1 MTQNLSALHDAA
13 RRIRS
18 RILHVA
24 HHAPSDGVHVSPA
37 LSMVDILCTLYGG
50 VMRYDPKAITDRQR
64 DVFILSKGHAALG
77 LYTTLCEYGIM
88 TPEQLD
94 TFELNGSVLQ
104 VHPTKHPEYGID
116 FSGGSLAQGLSFATG
131 QALGRRLKGE
141 PWHTYVLVGD
151 GECNE
156 GAIWECAFMAAHHKV
171 DNLTLIVDRNGL
183 QSDGFTHDVMQMDL
197 EALWRA
203 CRWETL
209 VCDGHDIE
217 ALQRAL
223 AAPHIGRPK
232 VIIADTVKG
241 KGVSFM
247 ENNKEF
253 HRNRISAQQL
263 IDAQADIEGVHRA
276 RV

>member
-1 MTQNLSALHDAA
+1 MIHTHSETENAA
-13 RRIRS
+13 RRIREQ
-18 RILHVA
+18 ILRVA
-24 HHAPSDGVHVSPA
+24 HHAPSDGVHISPA
-37 LSMVDILCTLYGG
+37 LSMVDILSVLYGE
-50 VMRYDPKAITDRQR
+50 VMRYEAKDITRSDR

-77 LYTTLCEYGIM
+77 LYATLCEFGIM
-88 TPEQLD
+88 TEEQLN

-131 QALGRRLKGE
+131 LALGRRLKGE
-141 PWHTYVLVGD
+141 PWHTYALVGD

-156 GAIWECAFMAAHHKV
+156 GAIWECAFMAAHHHV

-183 QSDGFTHDVMQMDL
+183 QSDGHTEDVMRMDL

-203 CRWETL
+203 CHWETL
-209 VCDGHDIE
+209 VCDGHDLGE
-217 ALQRAL
+217 L
-223 AAPHIGRPK
+223 ADAFAQPHNGKPK
-232 VIIADTVKG
+232 VIIANTIKG

-263 IDAQADIEGVHRA
+263 SDALVELNGAHHA
-276 RV
+276 

>member
-1 MTQNLSALHDAA
+1 MIPPLSALQGAA

-24 HHAPSDGVHVSPA
+24 HHAPSDGVHISPA
-37 LSMVDILCTLYGG
+37 LSMVDILTALYGA
-50 VMRYDPKAITDRQR
+50 VMRYDPATITDHQR
-64 DVFILSKGHAALG
+64 DLFILSKGHAALG
-77 LYTTLCEYGIM
+77 LYATLCEFGII
-88 TPEQLD
+88 TSEQLN

-131 QALGRRLKGE
+131 RALGRRLKGE

-156 GAIWECAFMAAHHKV
+156 GAIWECAFMAAHHRV

-183 QSDGFTHDVMQMDL
+183 QSDGFTQDVMRMDL

-203 CRWETL
+203 CNWETR
-209 VCDGHDIE
+209 VCDGHDID

-223 AAPHIGRPK
+223 AVPHKGRPK
-232 VIIADTVKG
+232 VIIADTIKG

-253 HRNRISAQQL
+253 HRNRLSAQQL
-263 IDAQADIEGVHRA
+263 SDAQAEIGGGTSC
-276 RV
+276 

>member
-1 MTQNLSALHDAA
+1 MTQKIQDAA
-13 RRIRS
+13 RRIRR
-18 RILHVA
+18 RIVTVA

-37 LSMVDILCTLYGG
+37 LSMTDILSVLYGR
-50 VMRYDPKAITDRQR
+50 VMRYDPKNITQRDR

-77 LYTTLCEYGIM
+77 LYAALCEYGVIS
-88 TPEQLD
+88 EAQLNE
-94 TFELNGSVLQ
+94 FELNGSVLQ

-131 QALGRRLKGE
+131 LALGARLKKS

-156 GAIWECAFMAAHHKV
+156 GAIWECAFMAAHHRI
-171 DNLTLIVDRNGL
+171 DNLTLIIDRNGL
-183 QSDGFTHDVMQMDL
+183 QSDGFTRDVMQMDL

-209 VCDGHDIE
+209 VCDGHDVD
-217 ALQRAL
+217 ALLSAFD
-223 AAPHIGRPK
+223 APHHGKPK
-232 VIIADTVKG
+232 VIIANTVKG
-241 KGVSFM
+241 KGVSYM

-263 IDAQADIEGVHRA
+263 SAALDELNGAQHD
-276 RV
+276 

>member
-1 MTQNLSALHDAA
+1 MIHSLSETENAA
-13 RRIRS
+13 RRIRQQ
-18 RILHVA
+18 ILNVS
-24 HHAPSDGVHVSPA
+24 HHAPSDGVHISPA
-37 LSMVDILCTLYGG
+37 LSMVDILSVLYGV
-50 VMRYDPKAITDRQR
+50 VMRYDAKDITSAHR

-77 LYTTLCEYGIM
+77 LYATLCEFGIM
-88 TPEQLD
+88 TTEQLD

-131 QALGRRLKGE
+131 LALGRRLKGE
-141 PWHTYVLVGD
+141 SWHTYALVGD

-156 GAIWECAFMAAHHKV
+156 GAIWECAFMAAHHNV

-183 QSDGFTHDVMQMDL
+183 QSDGHTDDVMRMDL

-203 CRWETL
+203 CHWETI
-209 VCDGHDIE
+209 VCDGHDAK
-217 ALQRAL
+217 ALTKAF
-223 AAPHIGRPK
+223 AMPHNGKPK
-232 VIIADTVKG
+232 VIIANTVKG

-263 IDAQADIEGVHRA
+263 SDALAELNGGTPC
-276 RV
+276 

>member
-1 MTQNLSALHDAA
+1 MIHTHSETENAS
-13 RRIRS
+13 RRIRKQIV
-18 RILHVA
+18 RVA
-24 HHAPSDGVHVSPA
+24 HHAPSDGVHISPA
-37 LSMVDILCTLYGG
+37 LSMVDILSVLYGN
-50 VMRYDPKAITDRQR
+50 VMRYEANDITSSHR

-77 LYTTLCEYGIM
+77 LYATLCEFGIM
-88 TPEQLD
+88 TPEQLN

-131 QALGRRLKGE
+131 LALGRRLKGE
-141 PWHTYVLVGD
+141 TWHTYALVGD

-183 QSDGFTHDVMQMDL
+183 QSDGHTEDVMRMDL

-203 CRWETL
+203 CHWETI
-209 VCDGHDIE
+209 VCDGYDVG
-217 ALQRAL
+217 ALVNAFAQ
-223 AAPHIGRPK
+223 PHNGKPK
-232 VIIADTVKG
+232 VIIANTIKG

-263 IDAQADIEGVHRA
+263 NDALVELNGEHHA
-276 RV
+276 

>member
-1 MTQNLSALHDAA
+1 MKHTISEAKSAAHH
-13 RRIRS
+13 IRQ
-18 RILHVA
+18 RILTVA
-24 HHAPSDGVHVSPA
+24 HHAPSDGVHISPA
-37 LSMVDILCTLYGG
+37 LSMVDILSVLYAS
-50 VMRYDPKAITDRQR
+50 VMRYDAKNITDTQR

-77 LYTTLCEYGIM
+77 LYATLCEFDIM

-131 QALGRRLKGE
+131 LALGRSLKRE
-141 PWHTYVLVGD
+141 AWQTYVLVGD

-183 QSDGFTHDVMQMDL
+183 QSDGHTDDVMRMDL

-203 CRWETL
+203 CHWETI
-209 VCDGHDIE
+209 VCDGHDHE
-217 ALQRAL
+217 AL
-223 AAPHIGRPK
+223 AAAFAMPHNGKPK

-253 HRNRISAQQL
+253 HRNRISAAQL
-263 IDAQADIEGVHRA
+263 SSALDELNGGASC
-276 RV
+276 

>member
-1 MTQNLSALHDAA
+1 MTKQLSELQDAA

-18 RILHVA
+18 RILTVA
-24 HHAPSDGVHVSPA
+24 HFAPSDGVHVSPA
-37 LSMVDILCTLYGG
+37 LSMVDVLTALYGE
-50 VMRYDPKAITDRQR
+50 VMRYDANAITDTQR

-77 LYTTLCEYGIM
+77 LYATLCEFGIM

-131 QALGRRLKGE
+131 LALGRRLKGE
-141 PWHTYVLVGD
+141 AWQTYALVGD

-183 QSDGFTHDVMQMDL
+183 QSDGHTDDVMRMDL

-203 CRWETL
+203 CHWETL
-209 VCDGHDIE
+209 VCDGHDLN
-217 ALQRAL
+217 ALLNAF
-223 AAPHIGRPK
+223 AAPHNGKPK
-232 VIIADTVKG
+232 VIIANTVKG

-253 HRNRISAQQL
+253 HRNRVSAQQL
-263 IDAQADIEGVHRA
+263 NDALGELDGSRSC
-276 RV
+276 

>member
-1 MTQNLSALHDAA
+1 MKKARAETESASLRIR
-13 RRIRS
+13 RRI
-18 RILHVA
+18 LNVA

-37 LSMVDILCTLYGG
+37 LSMVDILSVLYGT
-50 VMRYDPKAITDRQR
+50 VMRYDAKAITDAQR

-77 LYTTLCEYGIM
+77 LYATLCEFGIM

-131 QALGRRLKGE
+131 LALGRRLKGE
-141 PWHTYVLVGD
+141 DWETYVLVGD

-171 DNLTLIVDRNGL
+171 DNLTLLVDRNGL
-183 QSDGFTHDVMQMDL
+183 QSDGHTDDVMRMDL

-203 CRWETL
+203 CHWETL
-209 VCDGHDIE
+209 VCDGHDHE
-217 ALQRAL
+217 ALMHAF
-223 AAPHIGRPK
+223 AAPHNGKPK

-253 HRNRISAQQL
+253 HRNRLSAQQL
-263 IDAQADIEGVHRA
+263 SDALDELNRGPYA
-276 RV
+276 

>member
-1 MTQNLSALHDAA
+1 MIHTHSETENAS
-13 RRIRS
+13 RRIRKQIV
-18 RILHVA
+18 RVA
-24 HHAPSDGVHVSPA
+24 HHAPSDGVHISPA
-37 LSMVDILCTLYGG
+37 LSMVDILSVLYGN
-50 VMRYDPKAITDRQR
+50 VMRYEANDITSSHR

-77 LYTTLCEYGIM
+77 LYATLCEFGIM
-88 TPEQLD
+88 TPEQLN

-131 QALGRRLKGE
+131 LALGRRLKGE
-141 PWHTYVLVGD
+141 TWHTYALVGD

-183 QSDGFTHDVMQMDL
+183 QSDGHTEDVMRMDL

-203 CRWETL
+203 CHWETI
-209 VCDGHDIE
+209 VCDGHDV
-217 ALQRAL
+217 RAL
-223 AAPHIGRPK
+223 VNAFAQPHNGKPK
-232 VIIADTVKG
+232 VIIANTIKG

-263 IDAQADIEGVHRA
+263 NDALVELNGEHHA
-276 RV
+276 

>member
-1 MTQNLSALHDAA
+1 MTHKRLETEKAA
-13 RRIRS
+13 CRIRQQ
-18 RILHVA
+18 ILSVA
-24 HHAPSDGVHVSPA
+24 HHAPSDGVHISPA
-37 LSMVDILCTLYGG
+37 LSMVDILSVLYGM
-50 VMRYDPKAITDRQR
+50 VMRYDAKDITSAHR

-77 LYTTLCEYGIM
+77 LYATLCEFGIM
-88 TPEQLD
+88 TLEQLN

-131 QALGRRLKGE
+131 LALGRRLKGE
-141 PWHTYVLVGD
+141 TWHTYALVGD

-156 GAIWECAFMAAHHKV
+156 GAIWECAFMAAHHQV

-183 QSDGFTHDVMQMDL
+183 QSDGHTDDVMRMDL

-203 CRWETL
+203 CHWETI
-209 VCDGHDIE
+209 VCDGHDLE
-217 ALQRAL
+217 ALAK
-223 AAPHIGRPK
+223 AFASPHNGKPK
-232 VIIADTVKG
+232 VIIANTVKG

-263 IDAQADIEGVHRA
+263 HDALGELNGGTAC
-276 RV
+276 

>member
-1 MTQNLSALHDAA
+1 MIHTHSETENAA
-13 RRIRS
+13 RRIREQ
-18 RILHVA
+18 ILRVA
-24 HHAPSDGVHVSPA
+24 HHAPSDGVHISPA
-37 LSMVDILCTLYGG
+37 LSMVDILSVLYGE
-50 VMRYDPKAITDRQR
+50 VMRYEAKDITRSDR

-77 LYTTLCEYGIM
+77 LYATLCEFGIM
-88 TPEQLD
+88 TEEQLN

-131 QALGRRLKGE
+131 LALGRRLKGE
-141 PWHTYVLVGD
+141 PWHTYALVGD

-156 GAIWECAFMAAHHKV
+156 GAIWECAFMAAHHHV

-183 QSDGFTHDVMQMDL
+183 QSDGHTEDVMRMDL

-203 CRWETL
+203 CHWETL
-209 VCDGHDIE
+209 VCDGHDLRE
-217 ALQRAL
+217 L
-223 AAPHIGRPK
+223 ADAFAQPHNGKPK
-232 VIIADTVKG
+232 VIIADTIKG

-263 IDAQADIEGVHRA
+263 SDALVELNGAHHA
-276 RV
+276 

>member
-1 MTQNLSALHDAA
+1 MTSILLETENAA
-13 RRIRS
+13 RRIRQRVLS
-18 RILHVA
+18 VA
-24 HHAPSDGVHVSPA
+24 HHAPGDGVHISPA
-37 LSMVDILCTLYGG
+37 LSMVDILSVLYGA
-50 VMRYDPKAITDRQR
+50 VMRYDPQAITDTQR
-64 DVFILSKGHAALG
+64 DVFILSKGHGALG
-77 LYTTLCEYGIM
+77 LYATLCEFGIM
-88 TPEQLD
+88 TPAQLD

-131 QALGRRLKGE
+131 LALGRRLKHE
-141 PWHTYVLVGD
+141 AWHTYVLVGD

-183 QSDGFTHDVMQMDL
+183 QSDGHTEDVMRMDL

-203 CRWETL
+203 CHWETL
-209 VCDGHDIE
+209 VCDGHDLD
-217 ALQRAL
+217 ALANAF
-223 AAPHIGRPK
+223 AAPHNGKPK
-232 VIIADTVKG
+232 VIIANTVKG

-253 HRNRISAQQL
+253 HRNRISSQQL
-263 IDAQADIEGVHRA
+263 SEALTELNGSTPC
-276 RV
+276 

>member
-1 MTQNLSALHDAA
+1 MIHTHSETENAA
-13 RRIRS
+13 RRIREQ
-18 RILHVA
+18 ILRVA
-24 HHAPSDGVHVSPA
+24 HHAPSDGVHISPA
-37 LSMVDILCTLYGG
+37 LSMVDILSVLYGE
-50 VMRYDPKAITDRQR
+50 VMRYEAKDITRSDR

-77 LYTTLCEYGIM
+77 LYATLCEFGIM
-88 TPEQLD
+88 TEEQLN

-131 QALGRRLKGE
+131 LALGRRLKGE
-141 PWHTYVLVGD
+141 PWHTYALVGD

-156 GAIWECAFMAAHHKV
+156 GAIWECAFMAAHHHV

-183 QSDGFTHDVMQMDL
+183 QSDGHTEDVMRMDL

-203 CRWETL
+203 CHWETL
-209 VCDGHDIE
+209 VCDGHD
-217 ALQRAL
+217 LGAL
-223 AAPHIGRPK
+223 ADAFAQPHNGKPK
-232 VIIADTVKG
+232 VIIANTIKG

-263 IDAQADIEGVHRA
+263 SDALVELSGAHHA
-276 RV
+276 